1 MTAAAK
7 DAPWWDDYMLSGP
20 FTSALAFSKAP
31 GANEV
36 WLTNYFGA
44 VRGSLTSD
52 GSPAAFNQEVK
63 GLEEVVVFDIKA
75 PPRAA
80 GGPPLLT
87 ATADVDGFVH
97 AQGLDAAPRQLCAA
111 MDRGSCAFLQ
121 EDHSLDYCRTCV
133 EGCCADGLQ
142 PGQMG

>member
-1 MTAAAK
+1 MAPATK

-31 GANEV
+31 GANDV

-44 VRGSLTSD
+44 VRGSLTPD
-52 GSPAAFNQEVK
+52 GSEAPFVQQVK

-75 PPRAA
+75 PPRAP

-97 AQGLDAAPRQLCAA
+97 ANGLDAAPHQLCAA
-111 MDRGSCAFLQ
+111 AGKGSCAYFQ
-121 EDHSLDYCRTCV
+121 EDHSLAYCR
-133 EGCCADGLQ
+133 A
-142 PGQMG
+142 